1 MGSWEEAKDVLKGF
15 SIKKSIAEPKG
26 AKDEFVPIEKSS
38 SVRIKRRKNISKS
51 D

>member
-15 SIKKSIAEPKG
+15 PIKKRNPEPNG
-26 AKDEFVPIEKSS
+26 TEDQFVPLEKSS
-38 SVRIKRRKNISKS
+38 SVGTKRRKNSSKS

>member
-15 SIKKSIAEPKG
+15 SIKKSSVEPKST
-26 AKDEFVPIEKSS
+26 KDEFVPIEKSS
-38 SVRIKRRKNISKS
+38 SVGIKKRKNISKS

>member
-15 SIKKSIAEPKG
+15 SIKKINPEPKG
-26 AKDEFVPIEKSS
+26 TEDEFVPLEKSS
-38 SVRIKRRKNISKS
+38 SVKIKRRKNSSKS